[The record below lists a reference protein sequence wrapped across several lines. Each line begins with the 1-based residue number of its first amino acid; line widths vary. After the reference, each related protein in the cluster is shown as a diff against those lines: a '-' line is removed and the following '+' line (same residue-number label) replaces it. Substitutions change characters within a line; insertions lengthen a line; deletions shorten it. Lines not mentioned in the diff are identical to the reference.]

1 MLIQNDTGLVSMLQ
15 NTGDIGLVTMLQN
28 TGIVSRIVLSIL
40 LVLSIWSWGVILAKA
55 LLLRKVRTESD
66 TFWRIF
72 RKGKTLGEIGTAI
85 EALRFTPLVP
95 VFNSAASI
103 ATKKASNTNTLE
115 RVMQRTASSHL
126 TSLEKRLT
134 FLATT
139 ASAAPFVGLFG
150 TVVGVLTSFLDLSN
164 AESATLKAVGPGI
177 AEALLATA
185 LGLFAAIPAVVAY
198 NQFVYRLRNIGGQL
212 DDLQAEML
220 TIAEDVE

>member
-1 MLIQNDTGLVSMLQ
+1 
-15 NTGDIGLVTMLQN
+15 
-28 TGIVSRIVLSIL
+28 
-40 LVLSIWSWGVILAKA
+40 
-55 LLLRKVRTESD
+55 
-66 TFWRIF
+66 
-72 RKGKTLGEIGTAI
+72 
-85 EALRFTPLVP
+85 LRFTPLVA
-95 VFNSAASI
+95 VFHSGAPIAA
-103 ATKKASNTNTLE
+103 KKSPNTDTLE
-115 RVMQRTASSHL
+115 RVMQRTASSQL
-126 TSLEKRLT
+126 TTLESRLT

-164 AESATLKAVGPGI
+164 AESASLKAVGPGI

-220 TIAEDVE
+220 NIAEDSE

>member
-1 MLIQNDTGLVSMLQ
+1 MLNQNDIGLVSMLQ
-15 NTGDIGLVTMLQN
+15 STGT
-28 TGIVSRIVLSIL
+28 TSKIVLFIL
-40 LVLSIWSWGVILAKA
+40 LILSVWSWGIILAKA
-55 LLLRKVRTESD
+55 LLLRKVRAESD

-72 RKGKTLGEIGTAI
+72 RKGKTLSEIGTAV

-95 VFNSAASI
+95 VFNSGAPFAA
-103 ATKKASNTNTLE
+103 KKSPNTNALE
-115 RVMQRTASSHL
+115 RVMQRTATSQL
-126 TSLEKRLT
+126 TTLESRLT

-150 TVVGVLTSFLDLSN
+150 TVVGVLTAFLDLSN
-164 AESATLKAVGPGI
+164 ADSASLKAVGPGI

-185 LGLFAAIPAVVAY
+185 FGLFAAIPAVVAY

-220 TIAEDVE
+220 NIAEDSE

>member
-1 MLIQNDTGLVSMLQ
+1 MLIQSEIGLVSILQ
-15 NTGDIGLVTMLQN
+15 STGTI
-28 TGIVSRIVLSIL
+28 SRIVLAIL
-40 LVLSIWSWGVILAKA
+40 LVLSVWSWGVILGKA
-55 LLLRKVRTESD
+55 LLLRRVRSESD

-72 RKGKTLGEIGTAI
+72 RKGRSLSEIGTAV

-95 VFNSAASI
+95 VFNSGAPIAS
-103 ATKKASNTNTLE
+103 KKAPNTNALE
-115 RVMQRTASSHL
+115 RVMQRTATSQL
-126 TSLEKRLT
+126 TTLESRLT

-150 TVVGVLTSFLDLSN
+150 TVVGVLTSFLDISN
-164 AESATLKAVGPGI
+164 ADSASIKAVGPGI

-185 LGLFAAIPAVVAY
+185 FGLFAAIPAVVAY

-220 TIAEDVE
+220 NIAEDSE

>member
-1 MLIQNDTGLVSMLQ
+1 MLIQSEIGLVSMLQ
-15 NTGDIGLVTMLQN
+15 ETGLT
-28 TGIVSRIVLSIL
+28 SKIVLSIL
-40 LVLSIWSWGVILAKA
+40 LILSVWSWGIILAKA
-55 LLLRKVRTESD
+55 LLLRRVRSESD

-72 RKGKTLGEIGTAI
+72 RKGKNLSEIGTAV
-85 EALRFTPLVP
+85 EALRFTPLVA
-95 VFNSAASI
+95 VFNSGAPLAA
-103 ATKKASNTNTLE
+103 KKSLNTNTLE
-115 RVMQRTASSHL
+115 RVMQRTATSQL
-126 TSLEKRLT
+126 TSLERRLT

-164 AESATLKAVGPGI
+164 AESASLKAVGPGI

-185 LGLFAAIPAVVAY
+185 FGLFAAIPAVVAY

-220 TIAEDVE
+220 NIAEDGQ

>member
-1 MLIQNDTGLVSMLQ
+1 MLIQNDIGQVSMLQ
-15 NTGDIGLVTMLQN
+15 D

-40 LVLSIWSWGVILAKA
+40 LVLSVWSWGVILAKA
-55 LLLRKVRTESD
+55 LLLRKVQTESD

-72 RKGKTLGEIGTAI
+72 RKGRSLSEIGTAV

-103 ATKKASNTNTLE
+103 VEKKASNTNTLE
-115 RVMQRTASSHL
+115 RVMQRTASSQL
-126 TSLEKRLT
+126 TTLEKRLT

-164 AESATLKAVGPGI
+164 AESASLKAVGPGI

-185 LGLFAAIPAVVAY
+185 FGLFAAIPAVVAY

>member
-1 MLIQNDTGLVSMLQ
+1 MLIQS
-15 NTGDIGLVTMLQN
+15 DIGLVSILQS
-28 TGIVSRIVLSIL
+28 TGIVARIVLSIL
-40 LVLSIWSWGVILAKA
+40 LVLSIWSWGVILGKA

-72 RKGKTLGEIGTAI
+72 RKGKSLSEIATAV

-95 VFNSAASI
+95 VFNSGAPIAA
-103 ATKKASNTNTLE
+103 KKSPNTNTLE
-115 RVMQRTASSHL
+115 RVMQRTATSQL
-126 TSLEKRLT
+126 TTLESRLT

-164 AESATLKAVGPGI
+164 ADSASIKAVGPGI

-198 NQFVYRLRNIGGQL
+198 NQFVYRLRTIGGQL

-220 TIAEDVE
+220 NIAEDGE